1 MNETLTVMSSRL
13 ETSLTSLDQKL
24 TAIEAHLSFLDKYA
38 NDNYVYFFGDVDNRK
53 GQIGTSRDKSTSHT
67 NSKSTSKIRR

>member
-13 ETSLTSLDQKL
+13 ETSLSSLDQKL

-38 NDNYVYFFGDVDNRK
+38 NDKYVYFFGDVDNRK
-53 GQIGTSRDKSTSHT
+53 GQIGTSRDKTTSRT
-67 NSKSTSKIRR
+67 NSKSTSKIKH

>member
-13 ETSLTSLDQKL
+13 ETSLSSLDQKL

-38 NDNYVYFFGDVDNRK
+38 NDKYVYFFGDVDNRK
-53 GQIGTSRDKSTSHT
+53 GQIGTSRDKTTSRT
-67 NSKSTSKIRR
+67 NSKSTSKTKH